1 MKRNFFV
8 VFGILGMSL
17 VAGCTTVSETAV
29 TEMSDIQLC
38 QGQESFQ
45 PPNTVGRIAIGVIT
59 LGVSEFAEMQR
70 RQDRRVFDQ
79 ALRARG
85 VSSCD

>member
-1 MKRNFFV
+1 MHKLSV
-8 VFGILGMSL
+8 VVGILGMLL
-17 VAGCTTVSETAV
+17 VTGCATVSETAV

-70 RQDRRVFDQ
+70 RQDRRVFDE

-85 VSSCD
+85 IASCD

>member
-1 MKRNFFV
+1 MKRNLFV

-45 PPNTVGRIAIGVIT
+45 PTQYSGAYRHWRDHPGCV
-59 LGVSEFAEMQR
+59 
-70 RQDRRVFDQ
+70 
-79 ALRARG
+79 
-85 VSSCD
+85 